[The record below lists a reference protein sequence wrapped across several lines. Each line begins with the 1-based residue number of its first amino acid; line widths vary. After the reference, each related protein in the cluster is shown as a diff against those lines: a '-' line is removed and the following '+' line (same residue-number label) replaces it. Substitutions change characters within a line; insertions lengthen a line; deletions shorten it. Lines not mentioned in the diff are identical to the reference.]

1 MRPELIRA
9 VFCFYCPFSVII
21 TSIAPTPNLVDE
33 RSISPTRF
41 KDIGKHGYQ
50 DDRND
55 GLDAELGAKW

>member
-1 MRPELIRA
+1 
-9 VFCFYCPFSVII
+9 VII